1 MGITAIVCI
10 AAVVLAIVII
20 LTVLVYNQM
29 LLLNEVNKRL
39 LLLAKESIDKE
50 RMTQEELQEAL
61 VTLEQVSNEV
71 VQPKSTTQ
79 TNEQGFYDEDL
90 DI

>member
-10 AAVVLAIVII
+10 ALVVLAIVII

-29 LLLNEVNKRL
+29 LLLNETNKRL
-39 LLLAKESIDKE
+39 LLLTKEAIDKE
-50 RMTQEELQEAL
+50 RMTQEELQDAL
-61 VTLEQVSNEV
+61 LTIEQMSNTGNPDLKPSE
-71 VQPKSTTQ
+71 QP
-79 TNEQGFYDEDL
+79 EFHDEDL

>member
-1 MGITAIVCI
+1 MGIVAIVCI

-20 LTVLVYNQM
+20 LTILVYNQM

-39 LLLAKESIDKE
+39 LLLAKESVEKE
-50 RMTQEELQEAL
+50 RTTQEELQDAL
-61 VTLEQVSNEV
+61 VTIEQMSNEQQAPQVSN
-71 VQPKSTTQ
+71 QF
-79 TNEQGFYDEDL
+79 NEPQFRDEDL

>member
-10 AAVVLAIVII
+10 AIVVLAIVIV

-29 LLLNEVNKRL
+29 LLLNETNKRL
-39 LLLAKESIDKE
+39 LLLTKEAIDKE
-50 RMTQEELQEAL
+50 RMTQEELQDAL
-61 VTLEQVSNEV
+61 LAIEQMSNTGNPDSKPLD
-71 VQPKSTTQ
+71 QP
-79 TNEQGFYDEDL
+79 EFHDADL

>member
-10 AAVVLAIVII
+10 ALVVLAIVII

-29 LLLNEVNKRL
+29 LLLNETNKRL
-39 LLLAKESIDKE
+39 LLLTKEAIDKE
-50 RMTQEELQEAL
+50 RMTQEELQDAL
-61 VTLEQVSNEV
+61 LTIEQMSNTGNPNPSNSE
-71 VQPKSTTQ
+71 QP
-79 TNEQGFYDEDL
+79 EFHDEDL

>member
-1 MGITAIVCI
+1 MGIAAIISI
-10 AAVVLAIVII
+10 AVIVLAIVIV
-20 LTVLVYNQM
+20 LTILVYNQM

-39 LLLAKESIDKE
+39 LLLAKESVDKE

-61 VTLEQVSNEV
+61 VTIEQMSN
-71 VQPKSTTQ
+71 
-79 TNEQGFYDEDL
+79 NEIESKPSAEPLYRDEDL